1 MAPDVDI
8 ETLRLLVALDRCHS
22 IGAAARYVG
31 VSQPAASARLR
42 EFEAR
47 WRLVVVERSPRGSTL
62 TEEGRAVTS
71 WARRVLDEIDVMRA
85 SMIALASRTDELKV
99 AASLTI
105 AEFLLPRWIGELR
118 TSGFDVHPQLRVV
131 NSVTVAELVSA
142 REVDLGFI
150 ESTEVPTDLQT
161 RVIGRDRV
169 TLVVPPQHPW
179 ARRTAPVAREELEH
193 ADYVLRERGSGTR
206 RTFEAGIGMA
216 PSVSMEATST
226 TALIGSVH
234 AGLGVGVVSRTAV
247 AYDLEIGRL
256 VEVPHKLDLRR
267 PLTAVWHPQRRL
279 GAAAAELIAVAAR
292 AMGRDPRS

>member
-8 ETLRLLVALDRCHS
+8 ETLRLLVALERCSS

-47 WRLVVVERSPRGSTL
+47 WRLGVVERSARGSTL
-62 TEEGRAVTS
+62 TEEGHAVVS

-85 SMIALASRTDELKV
+85 SMIALASQTDELKI

-118 TSGFDVHPQLRVV
+118 TTGFDVHPQLRVV
-131 NSVTVAELVSA
+131 NSVTVASLVRA
-142 REVDLGFI
+142 HEVDLGFI
-150 ESTEVPTDLQT
+150 ESTDTPDDLAAQ
-161 RVIGRDRV
+161 VIGRDRV

-179 ARRTAPVAREELEH
+179 AQRSGAVSPQELAA

-206 RTFEAGIGMA
+206 RTFEASMPGDVG
-216 PSVSMEATST
+216 VSMEATST
-226 TALIGSVH
+226 TALVGGVH
-234 AGLGVGVVSRTAV
+234 AGLGIGVVSRTAV

-256 VEVPHKLDLRR
+256 VEVPHGLDLRR

-279 GAAAAELIAVAAR
+279 SASATELVAVAAR
-292 AMGRDPRS
+292 AMGRDPRG

>member
-1 MAPDVDI
+1 MGPDVDV
-8 ETLRLLVALDRCHS
+8 ETLRLLVALERCGS

-47 WRLVVVERSPRGSTL
+47 WRLGVVERSARGSSL
-62 TEEGRAVTS
+62 TEEGRAVVS

-85 SMIALASRTDELKV
+85 SMIALASQTDELKI

-118 TSGFDVHPQLRVV
+118 AIGFDVHPQLRVV
-131 NSVTVAELVSA
+131 NSVTVADLVRA

-150 ESTEVPTDLQT
+150 ESTDTPGDLATQ
-161 RVIGRDRV
+161 VVGRDRV

-179 ARRTAPVAREELEH
+179 AQRGEPLDRRELSG

-206 RTFEAGIGMA
+206 RTFEASMPGDLG
-216 PSVSMEATST
+216 VSMEATST
-226 TALIGSVH
+226 TALVGGVH
-234 AGLGVGVVSRTAV
+234 AGLGIGVVSRTAV
-247 AYDLEIGRL
+247 AYDLELGRL
-256 VEVPHKLDLRR
+256 VEVPHGLDLRR

-279 GAAAAELIAVAAR
+279 SASATELVAVAAR
-292 AMGRDPRS
+292 AMGRDARA

>member
-8 ETLRLLVALDRCHS
+8 ETLRLLVALERCSS

-47 WRLVVVERSPRGSTL
+47 WRLGVVERSARGSTL
-62 TEEGRAVTS
+62 TEEGHAVVS

-85 SMIALASRTDELKV
+85 SMIALASQTDELKI

-118 TSGFDVHPQLRVV
+118 TTGFDVHPQLRVV
-131 NSVTVAELVSA
+131 NSVTVASLVRA
-142 REVDLGFI
+142 HEVDLGFI
-150 ESTEVPTDLQT
+150 ESTDTPDDLAAQ
-161 RVIGRDRV
+161 VIGRDRV

-179 ARRTAPVAREELEH
+179 AQRSTAVSPQELAA

-206 RTFEAGIGMA
+206 RTFEASMPGDVG
-216 PSVSMEATST
+216 VSMEATST
-226 TALIGSVH
+226 TALVGGVH
-234 AGLGVGVVSRTAV
+234 AGLGIGVVSRTAV

-256 VEVPHKLDLRR
+256 VEVRHGLDLRR

-279 GAAAAELIAVAAR
+279 SASATELIAVAAR

>member
-1 MAPDVDI
+1 MTPDVDI
-8 ETLRLLVALDRCHS
+8 ETLRLLVAVDRCRS

-31 VSQPAASARLR
+31 VSQPAASARIR

-47 WRLVVVERSPRGSTL
+47 WRLGLLERSPRGSIL

-85 SMIALASRTDELKV
+85 SMISLASRTDELKV

-118 TSGFDVHPQLRVV
+118 TIGFDVHPQLRVV
-131 NSVTVAELVSA
+131 NSVTVAELVGA

-150 ESTEVPTDLQT
+150 ESTETPADLRTQ
-161 RVIGRDRV
+161 VIGRDRV

-179 ARRTAPVAREELEH
+179 ARRTTAVPLAELTR

-206 RTFEAGIGMA
+206 RTFETGLGTT

-226 TALIGSVH
+226 TALIGGVH
-234 AGLGVGVVSRTAV
+234 AGLGVGVVSRTAIS
-247 AYDLEIGRL
+247 YDLEVGRL
-256 VEVPHKLDLRR
+256 VEVPHGLDLRR
-267 PLTAVWHPQRRL
+267 PLTAVWHPQRML
-279 GAAAAELIAVAAR
+279 GAAAAELVAVAAR

>member
-8 ETLRLLVALDRCHS
+8 ETLRLLVALERCSS

-47 WRLVVVERSPRGSTL
+47 WRLGVVERSARGSTL
-62 TEEGRAVTS
+62 TEEGHAVVS

-85 SMIALASRTDELKV
+85 SMIALASQTDELKI

-118 TSGFDVHPQLRVV
+118 TIGFDVHPQLRVV
-131 NSVTVAELVSA
+131 NSVTVASLVRA
-142 REVDLGFI
+142 HEVDLGFI
-150 ESTEVPTDLQT
+150 ESTDTPDDLAAQ
-161 RVIGRDRV
+161 VIGRDRV

-179 ARRTAPVAREELEH
+179 AQRSTAVSPQELAA

-206 RTFEAGIGMA
+206 RTFEASMPGDVG
-216 PSVSMEATST
+216 VSMEATST
-226 TALIGSVH
+226 TALVGGVH
-234 AGLGVGVVSRTAV
+234 AGLGIGVVSRTAV

-256 VEVPHKLDLRR
+256 VEVPHGLDLRR

-279 GAAAAELIAVAAR
+279 SASATELIAVAAR